1 MSYSFLLFC
10 HYSYSRSPMA
20 AVSSESGVIGPELIF
35 IDRTL
40 ICFDPE
46 QTQNIQTVNL
56 KRNVPQKVSFR
67 WLTNAPT
74 RYIVS
79 PNRGVIVDDKPL
91 AVTIELLHQRF
102 SPLHKMELQA
112 LVMRDNIAGDVFGDK
127 RRSEEMQKI
136 PLQLGTTLMNL
147 DNAEFLSKQGSPNR
161 SESLLS
167 ILDNEKNE
175 DSKTQSLKDLHE
187 LLKTDISTIAKNI
200 ESTQQLEQVL
210 TQQLSA
216 RTDQLNDLKKSIG
229 EAETNSKNVDEQ
241 LKGMEEEMAKLPPQV
256 TNGGTVPGICAIQ

>member
-1 MSYSFLLFC
+1 
-10 HYSYSRSPMA
+10 MA
-20 AVSSESGVIGPELIF
+20 AASETGVTGPELIF
-35 IDRTL
+35 IDQTL

-46 QTQNIQTVNL
+46 QTQNVQTVNL
-56 KRNVPQKVSFR
+56 KRNVPQKVAFR

-74 RYIVS
+74 RYIVN
-79 PNRGVIVDDKPL
+79 PNRGVILDDKPVP
-91 AVTIELLHQRF
+91 VTIELLHQRF

-127 RRSEEMQKI
+127 RRTQEMQKI

-175 DSKTQSLKDLHE
+175 DSKAQSLKDLHE
-187 LLKTDISTIAKNI
+187 LLKSDIVTITKNI

-210 TQQLSA
+210 TQQLA
-216 RTDQLNDLKKSIG
+216 VRTEQMNDLKKSIG
-229 EAETNSKNVDEQ
+229 EAEATSAKIDEQ
-241 LKGMEEEMAKLPPQV
+241 LKEMEDEMAKLPPGDKSSSS
-256 TNGGTVPGICAIQ
+256 GGAVPGICSLQ

>member
-1 MSYSFLLFC
+1 FYSG
-10 HYSYSRSPMA
+10 SSMA
-20 AVSSESGVIGPELIF
+20 AISSESGVTGPELIF
-35 IDRTL
+35 IDQTL

-74 RYIVS
+74 RYIVY

-91 AVTIELLHQRF
+91 PVTIELLYQRF

-127 RRSEEMQKI
+127 RRVEEMQKI

-175 DSKTQSLKDLHE
+175 ESKAQSLKDLHE
-187 LLKTDISTIAKNI
+187 LLKSDMVTICKNI

-210 TQQLSA
+210 TQQLTA
-216 RTDQLNDLKKSIG
+216 RTDQLNEVKRNIG
-229 EAETNSKNVDEQ
+229 EAETTSLKVDEQ
-241 LKGMEEEMAKLPPQV
+241 LKEMEEEMAKIPPADK
-256 TNGGTVPGICAIQ
+256 TPSNAGNVPGICSLQ

>member
-1 MSYSFLLFC
+1 
-10 HYSYSRSPMA
+10 MA
-20 AVSSESGVIGPELIF
+20 AISSESGVTGPELLF
-35 IDRTL
+35 IDQTL

-74 RYIVS
+74 RYIVN
-79 PNRGVIVDDKPL
+79 PNRGVIVDDKPVP
-91 AVTIELLHQRF
+91 VTIELLHQRF

-112 LVMRDNIAGDVFGDK
+112 LLMRDNITGDVFGDK
-127 RRSEEMQKI
+127 RRAEEMQKI

-147 DNAEFLSKQGSPNR
+147 DNAEFLSKQGSPTR

-175 DSKTQSLKDLHE
+175 DSKAQSLKDLHE
-187 LLKTDISTIAKNI
+187 LLKSDMTTIRKNM
-200 ESTQQLEQVL
+200 ESLKELEAVLSQQL
-210 TQQLSA
+210 TA
-216 RTDQLNDLKKSIG
+216 RTDSLNDLRRSIG
-229 EAETNSKNVDEQ
+229 DAEATSVKIEQQ
-241 LKGMEEEMAKLPPQV
+241 LKEMEEEMSKIPPGDKSSA
-256 TNGGTVPGICAIQ
+256 TGGSVPGICSIQ